1 MGHERRQA
9 PRYTV
14 ELEARVVADDAEFRA
29 RTRDLSRSGMCFV
42 TREALSIGIP
52 VVIQAALKFSAN
64 AFSEA
69 LPLSARVM
77 WCTPV
82 HEGFQVGVAFTRLQ
96 HQTVEYLD
104 LFLKYL
110 KGEIDVHSGQPILDE
125 EAPEDDGDK
134 FA

>member
-1 MGHERRQA
+1 MVEDRRQH
-9 PRYTV
+9 PRYAV
-14 ELEARVVADDAEFRA
+14 EIEARVVADGAEFRA
-29 RTRDLSRSGMCFV
+29 QTRDLSRSGMCFV
-42 TREALSIGIP
+42 TPEAVSVGIP
-52 VVIQAALKFSAN
+52 VVIEAALRFSAN

-77 WCTPV
+77 WCTAV
-82 HEGFQVGVAFTRLQ
+82 HDGYQVGVAFTRL
-96 HQTVEYLD
+96 HPQTVEYLD

-110 KGEIDVHSGQPILDE
+110 KGEIDVRSGEPIMDE

>member
-1 MGHERRQA
+1 MAGERRQH
-9 PRYTV
+9 PRYAI
-14 ELEARVVADDAEFRA
+14 EIEARVEADGAEFRA

-42 TREALSIGIP
+42 TKEAVSVGIP
-52 VVIQAALKFSAN
+52 VVIEAALKFSPN
-64 AFSEA
+64 ASSEA

-96 HQTVEYLD
+96 AQTLDYLD

-110 KGEIDVHSGQPILDE
+110 KGEIDVQSGEPIMEDE
-125 EAPEDDGDK
+125 TPEEDGDK

>member
-1 MGHERRQA
+1 MSDDRRQH
-9 PRYTV
+9 PRYTI
-14 ELEARVVADDAEFRA
+14 EIEARVVADDAEFRA

-42 TREALSIGIP
+42 TQEPISVGIP
-52 VVIQAALKFSAN
+52 VVIEAALKFSTN

-77 WCTPV
+77 WCTAV

-96 HQTVEYLD
+96 AQTGEYLE

-110 KGEIDVHSGQPILDE
+110 KGEIDVKTGQPILDE
-125 EAPEDDGDK
+125 DAPDDDGDK

>member
-1 MGHERRQA
+1 MADERRQHQRFA
-9 PRYTV
+9 V
-14 ELEARVVADDAEFRA
+14 EVEARVVADEIEFRA

-42 TREALSIGIP
+42 TPEALSLGIP
-52 VVIQAALKFSAN
+52 VVIEAALKLSAN
-64 AFSEA
+64 AMSEA

-82 HEGFQVGVAFTRLQ
+82 PDGFQVGVAFTRLQ
-96 HQTVEYLD
+96 RQTAEYLD

-110 KGEIDVHSGQPILDE
+110 KGEIDVQSGQPVMDE
-125 EAPEDDGDK
+125 VDPDDGDK

>member
-1 MGHERRQA
+1 M
-9 PRYTV
+9 
-14 ELEARVVADDAEFRA
+14 ADDAELRV
-29 RTRDLSRSGMCFV
+29 RTRDLSRSGLCFV
-42 TREALSIGIP
+42 SREAISVGIP
-52 VVIQAALKFSAN
+52 VVVEAALKFGAN
-64 AFSEA
+64 ASSEA

-96 HQTVEYLD
+96 PQTLEYLD

-110 KGEIDVHSGQPILDE
+110 KGEIDVKTGEPVMDD
-125 EAPEDDGDK
+125 EAPDDNGDK

>member
-1 MGHERRQA
+1 MGEERRQH
-9 PRYTV
+9 PRYV
-14 ELEARVVADDAEFRA
+14 IEIEARVVADDAEFRA

-42 TREALSIGIP
+42 TREPMSVGIP
-52 VVIQAALKFSAN
+52 VVIEAALKFSAN

-77 WCTPV
+77 WCTSV
-82 HEGFQVGVAFTRLQ
+82 REGYQVGVAFTRLQ
-96 HQTVEYLD
+96 PQTAEYLE

-110 KGEIDVHSGQPILDE
+110 KGEIDVQSGQPAME
-125 EAPEDDGDK
+125 EVVPDDDGDK